1 MYVGD
6 DPIKLRDEIWY
17 KQQELD
23 KQKERL
29 AGMQARCQHSWTEPR
44 YDPIITPGYEAGD
57 EPGTMGVDYIP
68 KHWVPQQEAPRWTR
82 TCKKCGLEQE
92 TTRTKE
98 DVRKVPVFQA

>member
-23 KQKERL
+23 RQKERL
-29 AGMQARCQHSWTEPR
+29 AGIQARCQHSWTEPR
-44 YDPIITPGYEAGD
+44 YDPIVTPGYETGD
-57 EPGTMGVDYIP
+57 EPGTMGVNYMP
-68 KHWVPQQEAPRWTR
+68 KRWVPQQEAPRWTR
-82 TCKKCGLEQE
+82 TCKECGLEQE

-98 DVRKVPVFQA
+98 DVRKIPVF